1 MNDLRTSLKKLNWK
15 IDGKIFGF
23 GTSPEADWRIIFIST
38 IILIASVITLGV
50 FVFRQTNQTDI
61 FMPGDLDVP
70 EGQILDT
77 SVLRETILY
86 YQNKESEFGRIKN
99 SALLVPADPSLK
111 D

>member
-23 GTSPEADWRIIFIST
+23 GTSSEADWKIIFISA
-38 IILIASVITLGV
+38 IILVALVIAFSI
-50 FVFRQTNQTDI
+50 FMFRQTNQTDI
-61 FMPGDLDVP
+61 FMPDDLGVP

-99 SALLVPADPSLK
+99 STVQVPADPSLK

>member
-23 GTSPEADWRIIFIST
+23 GTSPEADWRIIFISA
-38 IILIASVITLGV
+38 IILVVLVIAFSI
-50 FVFRQTNQTDI
+50 FMFRQTNQTDI
-61 FMPGDLDVP
+61 FTPDDLGVP

>member
-1 MNDLRTSLKKLNWK
+1 
-15 IDGKIFGF
+15 
-23 GTSPEADWRIIFIST
+23 
-38 IILIASVITLGV
+38 LG
-50 FVFRQTNQTDI
+50 
-61 FMPGDLDVP
+61 VP

-99 SALLVPADPSLK
+99 STVQVPADPSLK